1 MRVPMK
7 PRNTSAI
14 VIFDSFVEVYCLL
27 FGSFPNN
34 LYRANCVPKTKNT
47 PKSLN
52 FGAYKQ

>member
-1 MRVPMK
+1 MK

-34 LYRANCVPKTKNT
+34 LYRANCVPKMKNT
-47 PKSLN
+47 PKCMD
-52 FGAYKQ
+52 FGVYK